1 MKLFI
6 KMTKIFKLQFLVISS
21 LIMMTACSS
30 LKISSQVSKEAYANR
45 KQIKASR
52 SKKTKVEPKQQ
63 ELVGDVQKKSNLK
76 PNQQSTTSLPTSLK
90 IGNNIQ
96 YILIPIPLS

>member
-30 LKISSQVSKEAYANR
+30 LKISSKVSKEAYANR
-45 KQIKASR
+45 KQKKALR
-52 SKKTKVEPKQQ
+52 SKETKVKPKQQ
-63 ELVGDVQKKSNLK
+63 ELVSDVSFREGRKTNL
-76 PNQQSTTSLPTSLK
+76 QQ
-90 IGNNIQ
+90 Q
-96 YILIPIPLS
+96 